1 MSSSQRPFPSSWEW
15 PKNDD
20 DGVVDGNR
28 VMSKM
33 KKACINMGGEYQETR
48 VLHLH
53 SDEKGMIDAVVT
65 SGDAINATQTDV
77 ILAAGPWIMQLIE
90 ASHVRQPPNP
100 SAPLG
105 TNIFAF
111 HLDMDPQQWGQIS

>member
-1 MSSSQRPFPSSWEW
+1 MVQNE
-15 PKNDD
+15 D

-28 VMSKM
+28 VMREM
-33 KKACINMGGEYQETR
+33 KKAYINMGGNFQETR

-53 SDEKGMIDAVVT
+53 SDEKGMIDAVET
-65 SGDAINATQTDV
+65 SGDAINATQTDF

-100 SAPLG
+100 RAPLG
-105 TNIFAF
+105 TGVFAF
-111 HLDMDPQQWGQIS
+111 HLDMDS